1 MMDADLDE
9 FERNLAALAG
19 PAEAPAPAPAAAP
32 SAPIAEDVASSKAS
46 IASVSPAPQRTPQV
60 HPSRILLVNSSTTTG
75 AGERPAM
82 MMPAAL
88 ALRRPAAAAPV
99 RPTGSFPLVA
109 GVGITASRPVIA
121 VGPTRPAVSTS
132 IGSVSVGPAPVGS
145 SAAAVAGPQPAPAVV
160 ASTPVA
166 SAASA
171 ASVVSVAS
179 AADAAAPRVHLR
191 AVAGD
196 VWVDPLLDEWP
207 DNDYRIMVTNL
218 GNDANDALLYA
229 TFKHYPSVGKVRVV
243 RDKQTNKARGY
254 GFVSFL
260 APLEMARAL
269 REMDGKHCGSRPM
282 NLKRCDQ
289 TRRDFKAGAYGEDAD
304 AAAARLARKARAYS
318 GGAPAGGE
326 KRTRP
331 AKGGSLA
338 SLYQ

>member
-1 MMDADLDE
+1 
-9 FERNLAALAG
+9 
-19 PAEAPAPAPAAAP
+19 
-32 SAPIAEDVASSKAS
+32 
-46 IASVSPAPQRTPQV
+46 
-60 HPSRILLVNSSTTTG
+60 
-75 AGERPAM
+75 
-82 MMPAAL
+82 
-88 ALRRPAAAAPV
+88 
-99 RPTGSFPLVA
+99 
-109 GVGITASRPVIA
+109 
-121 VGPTRPAVSTS
+121 
-132 IGSVSVGPAPVGS
+132 
-145 SAAAVAGPQPAPAVV
+145 
-160 ASTPVA
+160 
-166 SAASA
+166 
-171 ASVVSVAS
+171 VAS